1 VFFFLGVSPFEW
13 KTPFEVLDWGTW
25 CDKPSGIGC
34 DTFGTWCNMEDLLE
48 TVDLPSE
55 KINVQNRVSF

>member
-1 VFFFLGVSPFEW
+1 VFFFLGVPPFEW
-13 KTPFEVLDWGTW
+13 KTPFEFRIGKHE
-25 CDKPSGIGC
+25 DKPIGIGC

-55 KINVQNRVSF
+55 KIHVQNRVSF